1 MKYYKLLLLLLLA
14 TLTACDSD
22 DEWNTSADVF
32 VSMANE
38 TITVKENAGFL
49 YVPVKV
55 SGAHRNGDVRVSIAV
70 QEVGDSPAVADI
82 HYLLTSPSVVLPLG
96 TDSVGVEL
104 KLIDDEVIN
113 TDRQFAVTIRQVDGA
128 ALGASVSTMV
138 TLRDNDANFYERFF
152 GRWTMRATMA
162 NQGAESLFE
171 KEIRITGEMEETAR
185 DYDHILTVSATDFI
199 NIGIDLDAVWH
210 MRYSFVP
217 QQKRGTLAFIM
228 NEQIASY
235 GDVYSWVWKRDK
247 DMFFSDDDLTAE
259 WQLGPDDAFPDVVE
273 FGEDQNLYFY
283 QPGQGSWRV
292 FTNISLTRKR

>member
-1 MKYYKLLLLLLLA
+1 MKHKLFLLPLLGV
-14 TLTACDSD
+14 LTACSSD
-22 DEWNTSADVF
+22 DEWNSTDDAIVNMGSPA
-32 VSMANE
+32 
-38 TITVKENAGFL
+38 ITVKENAGFL

-55 SGAHRNGDVRVSIAV
+55 SGSSLRNGDVMVRLAV
-70 QEVGDSPAVADI
+70 QPMSDSPAESDV
-82 HYLLTSPSVVLPLG
+82 HYLLTSPTVVLPLG
-96 TDSVGVEL
+96 TDSVAVEL
-104 KLIDDEVIN
+104 KLVDDEVIN
-113 TDRQFAVTIRQVDGA
+113 TDRQFAVSIAQVQGATLGPTASTI
-128 ALGASVSTMV
+128 V

-152 GRWTMRATMA
+152 GRWLMRATMA
-162 NQGAESLFE
+162 NQGAESIFE
-171 KEIRITGEMEETAR
+171 KEVRITGEMEETAR

-210 MRYSFVP
+210 MRYTFTP

-247 DMFFSDDDLTAE
+247 DMFFSDDDLVTE
-259 WQLGPDDAFPDVVE
+259 WQLGADDSFPDVIE
-273 FGEDQNLYFY
+273 FGDDQNLYFY